1 MSLPQDPKRRALM
14 TTLAALP
21 LGASAQVNP
30 QAAQAAQAHKE
41 QRVLVAYFSRTGNTR
56 VVAGLIQRA
65 HGADVFEIRP
75 ATPYPEEYLATVEQA
90 RKERDNGFQPPLTA
104 VAPNVSQYGTV
115 FLGFPIWGETAPPV
129 IRSFLTTHDLA
140 GKVLIPFVTHGGY
153 GLGKSESV
161 LAAFAPKALLRKG
174 FVMEGE
180 QERRTMD
187 RVTDWLKRVPP
198 ITNNP
203 SGARP

>member
-1 MSLPQDPKRRALM
+1 MSLPQDFKRRALM
-14 TTLAALP
+14 TTFAALP

-30 QAAQAAQAHKE
+30 RPAQALKE

-65 HGADVFEIRP
+65 HGAYVFEIRP

-90 RKERDNGFQPPLTA
+90 RQERDEGFQPSLTA
-104 VAPNVSQYGTV
+104 VAPNMSQYGTV
-115 FLGFPIWGETAPPV
+115 FLGFPIWGETATPM
-129 IRSFLTTHDLA
+129 ICSFLAAHDLT

-153 GLGKSESV
+153 GIGKSESV

-174 FVMEGE
+174 FVMEDE

-187 RVTDWLKRVPP
+187 RVTDWLKRVPT

-203 SGARP
+203 